1 MVPDSISK
9 VAPTRS
15 LRLRPLS
22 RENTAAASVEPTIA
36 PTKTPCNRLRLN
48 SHIASKPVSKV
59 VTATPKVA
67 RETEGQ
73 NATRK
78 LATRVRIPPSSKII
92 ARARL
97 LTK

>member
-1 MVPDSISK
+1 M
-9 VAPTRS
+9 
-15 LRLRPLS
+15 
-22 RENTAAASVEPTIA
+22 
-36 PTKTPCNRLRLN
+36 N